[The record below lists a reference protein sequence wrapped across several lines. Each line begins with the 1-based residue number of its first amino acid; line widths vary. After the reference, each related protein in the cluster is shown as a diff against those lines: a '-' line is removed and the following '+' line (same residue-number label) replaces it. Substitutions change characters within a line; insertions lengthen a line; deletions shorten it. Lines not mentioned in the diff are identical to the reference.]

1 MFMAL
6 WEFCASLIADRF
18 VIPRKRPIWKQL
30 ALILVSMV
38 LAVGLAAIIWLA
50 LAALIIVPKAMIS
63 D

>member
-6 WEFCASLIADRF
+6 WEFCASLIADRL